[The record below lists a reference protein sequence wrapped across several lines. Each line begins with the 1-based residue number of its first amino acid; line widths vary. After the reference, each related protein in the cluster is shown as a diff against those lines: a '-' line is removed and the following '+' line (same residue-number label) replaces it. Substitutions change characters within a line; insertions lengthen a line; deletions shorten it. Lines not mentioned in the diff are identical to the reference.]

1 MTADPTPA
9 ADREHD
15 WDFHASCC
23 HANPEGP
30 MSTATNTT
38 VDCADCRGTGIQS
51 EGSRHTVCRA
61 CGGSGLRT
69 HSTMKVYGTE
79 RPDMPLEQEAA
90 LALVL
95 DERKR
100 QDAKWGEQNHGDL
113 VWSAVLVELDTG
125 APCGI
130 CGQERCRERD
140 RGGDE

>member
-1 MTADPTPA
+1 MTADPTPG

-30 MSTATNTT
+30 MSTA
-38 VDCADCRGTGIQS
+38 
-51 EGSRHTVCRA
+51 
-61 CGGSGLRT
+61 
-69 HSTMKVYGTE
+69 KVYGTT

-113 VWSAVLVELDTG
+113 VWSAVLVEEVGEASQAILKARG
-125 APCGI
+125 
-130 CGQERCRERD
+130 E
-140 RGGDE
+140 GGDAQAILDEAVQCAAVAVAWVEALLRNGPTPGRAG